1 MTDRRKPNRREFV
14 RTAGATA
21 ALGMTGAYLA
31 GHSKPAAARVLGAN
45 DRVNLGVIGCGWRG
59 GQHMKELLRRQKEK
73 GDCQLVAVSDLY
85 VRRLN
90 EATEATGAKGYRD
103 YHELLAR
110 DDIDGILT
118 PTPWHWHAK
127 VSLDA
132 MEAGK
137 DVYVE
142 TPMTISIPDAKKVYE
157 TQQRTKRILEVGNQ
171 MACWD
176 EYHRAREVVRSG
188 VLGKIL
194 VMLASWCRN
203 SSEGQWNYVAPHP
216 DAITDDADAETTRWP
231 VWQGW
236 DFALAPERDFDR
248 DRFFRFRK
256 FRDYG
261 GGSASDLLCHTLGA
275 MLVATGHE
283 FPLKVS
289 SAGGQYVE
297 MDRDI
302 YDTYITTIEYPSQ
315 YTAILDGTMVSE
327 YSWPEAIRG
336 HEAVLLIDR
345 GGVTVAPEPPFTQG
359 FEDKCAKAG
368 LKGEWTEVDIPRWGG
383 TRKVKALR
391 IPERKDP
398 DRFTESF
405 LHDDFIKCIR
415 TREKALEGAWEGYMI
430 TVAVE
435 MGVSSYYEN
444 RTMYFDPEKRELLKE
459 IPPRTN
465 QKKF

>member
-1 MTDRRKPNRREFV
+1 MSESRKTNRRGFL
-14 RTAGATA
+14 RT
-21 ALGMTGAYLA
+21 TGASAAVAAAGTYLA
-31 GHSKPAAARVLGAN
+31 GHSRPAAARVLGAN

-73 GDCQLVAVSDLY
+73 GDVQLVAVSDLY
-85 VRRLN
+85 VRRLK
-90 EATEATGAKGYRD
+90 EAEEMTGAKGYRD
-103 YHELLAR
+103 YNELLAR
-110 DDIDGILT
+110 PDIDGIIT

-127 VSLDA
+127 ISLDA

-142 TPMTISIPDAKKVYE
+142 TPMTINIDDAKKVYE

-171 MACWD
+171 MAGWD
-176 EYHRAREVVRSG
+176 EYHRAREVVKSG
-188 VLGKIL
+188 VLGKIV
-194 VMLASWCRN
+194 VMMAGWCRN
-203 SSEGQWNYVAPHP
+203 SAEGQWNYVAPHP
-216 DAITDDADAETTRWP
+216 DAITPDANAETTNWP

-236 DFALAPERDFDR
+236 KFNLAPERPFDPE
-248 DRFFRFRK
+248 RFFRFRK

-283 FPLKVS
+283 FPIKVCS
-289 SAGGQYVE
+289 SGGQYVE
-297 MDRDI
+297 FDRDI

-327 YSWPEAIRG
+327 YSWPEVIRG

-345 GGVTVAPEPPFTQG
+345 TGVTVAPEPPFVKG
-359 FEDKCAKAG
+359 FEERCAQAG
-368 LKGEWTEVDIPRWGG
+368 LKGEWAEVDLPRWGG
-383 TRKVKALR
+383 QRRVKALR
-391 IPERKDP
+391 IPEQKDP
-398 DRFTESF
+398 SRFTENF

-415 TREKALEGAWEGYMI
+415 TREKPLEGAWEGYMI

-435 MGVSSYYEN
+435 MGVTSYYEN
-444 RTMYFDPEKRELLKE
+444 RTMHFDPEKRVRVDYA
-459 IPPRTN
+459 PRKN